1 VGARHAEARG
11 RYLACVK
18 LVVTGTIGIDTV
30 YTPRD
35 RREGVPGG
43 SAAYFAAAASF
54 FAPVRVVA
62 AVGADWPDE
71 HRRVLEGFQGLCLQG
86 LEQRA
91 GSRTFAWGG
100 RYEEDVNI
108 RHTLFTEVGVL
119 QEEPPRAPADYADSA
134 LVFLGNTH
142 PSVQASFIEQFPAR
156 KLVVADTMD
165 LWITTAHA
173 ELRELIRRVN
183 GIIINDSE
191 ACQLTGF
198 RNAVSAGKRILEM
211 GPTFAV
217 VKKGEH
223 GCVLVHRDGIAAL
236 PAFPLDEHHV
246 VDPTGAGDSFAGA
259 MMGHLS
265 RAGSIDFHAVQG
277 ALASGTVVASF
288 TIESFGLE
296 RLRSLRGEEISERME
311 RFRHAARVG

>member
-1 VGARHAEARG
+1 M
-11 RYLACVK
+11 K

-54 FAPVRVVA
+54 FSPVRVVA

-71 HRRVLEGFQGLCLQG
+71 HRRVLEGFQGVCLRG

-100 RYEEDVNI
+100 RYEDDVNI

-119 QEEPPRAPADYADSA
+119 QEAPPRAPADYADSA

-142 PSVQASFIEQFPAR
+142 PSVQASFIEQFPSR
-156 KLVVADTMD
+156 NLVVADTMD

-173 ELRELIRRVN
+173 ELRELIRRVD

-191 ACQLTGF
+191 ACQLTGI

-223 GCVLVHRDGIAAL
+223 GCVLVHRDGVAAL

-265 RAGSIDFHAVQG
+265 RAGKVDFHAVQA

-296 RLRSLRGEEISERME
+296 RLRSLRGEEIGERME
-311 RFRHAARVG
+311 RFRNAARIG